1 MQCLTNR
8 TIKDYLKI
16 KVSLADRVYPLT
28 IKPEEEEQIRAAAKT
43 IEGIL
48 KKYEEDYAVRD
59 KQDLL
64 AMCAL
69 QLASRYEKTK
79 NKSLVDR
86 DDIDDRLNHLEQTLD
101 AAIKL

>member
-1 MQCLTNR
+1 M
-8 TIKDYLKI
+8 
-16 KVSLADRVYPLT
+16 ADRVYPLT

-48 KKYEEDYAVRD
+48 KKYEEGYAVRD

-79 NKSLVDR
+79 NKSLVDQGEV
-86 DDIDDRLNHLEQTLD
+86 DTHLDHLEQTLET
-101 AAIKL
+101 AIKL

>member
-1 MQCLTNR
+1 M
-8 TIKDYLKI
+8 KDYLKI

-28 IKPEEEEQIRAAAKT
+28 IKPEEEEKIRAAAKT

-48 KKYEEDYAVRD
+48 KKYEEGYAVRD

-69 QLASRYEKTK
+69 QLASRLEK
-79 NKSLVDR
+79 NKDKELIDAN
-86 DDIDDRLNHLEQTLD
+86 DIKQGMDQLQQVLE
-101 AAIKL
+101 AAIKQ

>member
-1 MQCLTNR
+1 MSDL
-8 TIKDYLKI
+8 LKI

-28 IKPEEEEQIRAAAKT
+28 IRRDEEENIRKAAKS

-48 KKYEEDYAVRD
+48 RKYEDGYAVRD

-69 QLASRYEKTK
+69 QLASRLEKIQK
-79 NKSLVDR
+79 DNLVDGTKVGSK
-86 DDIDDRLNHLEQTLD
+86 LSELEDKLKQ
-101 AAIKL
+101 AIG